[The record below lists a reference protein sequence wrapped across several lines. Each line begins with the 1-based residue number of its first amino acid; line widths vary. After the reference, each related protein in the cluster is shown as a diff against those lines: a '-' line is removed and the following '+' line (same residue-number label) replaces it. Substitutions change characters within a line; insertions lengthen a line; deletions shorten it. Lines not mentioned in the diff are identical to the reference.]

1 MINTLPF
8 QLTWV
13 LLSFWMGA
21 LPLSLWVTRLLA
33 GKDPRAVGD
42 HNPGATNAL
51 KAGGWRVGLAALMLD
66 VSKGAFPVGMA
77 AFVFNWDT
85 SILFLVAIAPL
96 FGSAFSPFLGFKGG
110 KSLAVSLGIWIGL
123 TLWQVPLVILPVLT
137 AAFLVVNNAGVAV
150 LTTLLVLGVYILTI
164 DRDTTHFM
172 VYVLQFSVL
181 LAKHLEDLNKPL
193 ELRGWLRRLIKIQK

>member
-8 QLTWV
+8 QLFWV
-13 LLSFWMGA
+13 LLSFWIGA
-21 LPLSLWVTRLLA
+21 LPLSLWVAHLMTGR
-33 GKDPRAVGD
+33 DVRTVGD
-42 HNPGATNAL
+42 KNPGATNAL
-51 KAGGWRVGLAALMLD
+51 RAGGWRVGLAALLLD

-77 AFVFNWDT
+77 AFVFGWDT
-85 SILFLVAIAPL
+85 FILFLVGIAPL
-96 FGSAFSPFLGFKGG
+96 FGSAFSPFLGFKGS

-137 AAFLVVNNAGVAV
+137 AAFLVVNNSGLAV
-150 LTTLLVLGVYILTI
+150 LTTMLVLGTYILTV

-181 LAKHLEDLNKPL
+181 LAKHMDDLNKPL
-193 ELRGWLRRLIKIQK
+193 ELRGWLKRLLNIKQ